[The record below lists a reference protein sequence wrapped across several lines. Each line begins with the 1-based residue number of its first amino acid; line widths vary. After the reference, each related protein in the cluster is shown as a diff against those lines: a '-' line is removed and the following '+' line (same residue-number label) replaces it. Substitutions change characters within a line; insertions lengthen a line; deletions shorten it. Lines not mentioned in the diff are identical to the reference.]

1 MLQFPKTRGKRLLHG
16 RSIGRLDNCFVSYV
30 LVGGCLW
37 GVYATVPS
45 SFQVNLF
52 WSVSVSVFKS
62 RCVHLC
68 VLLCLQRGCLLPRH
82 LGVPLCVHLCV
93 SVEVSGEMNFGT
105 RWDHPLPIFKLLGS
119 IIAEVPG
126 LQGYVAIQDP
136 AVMQMNRILCTGW
149 GRWSSWAGLAA
160 GGH

>member
-1 MLQFPKTRGKRLLHG
+1 M
-16 RSIGRLDNCFVSYV
+16 
-30 LVGGCLW
+30 
-37 GVYATVPS
+37 
-45 SFQVNLF
+45 
-52 WSVSVSVFKS
+52 
-62 RCVHLC
+62 
-68 VLLCLQRGCLLPRH
+68 
-82 LGVPLCVHLCV
+82 PLCVHLCV